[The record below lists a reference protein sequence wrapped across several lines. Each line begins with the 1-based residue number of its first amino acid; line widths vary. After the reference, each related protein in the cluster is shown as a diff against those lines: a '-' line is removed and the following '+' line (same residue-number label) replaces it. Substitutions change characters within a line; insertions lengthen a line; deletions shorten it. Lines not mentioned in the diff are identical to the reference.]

1 MNVRKVAANPDDK
14 ANLTLEAGDLR
25 GPLTM
30 LVAAENKKNKARLI
44 AMGESDWVY
53 NDLITDFDGQYL
65 WTNMIDWLTHYLTNI
80 TVNPVSEQ
88 LPLIVDSGSLN
99 LVLIITLI
107 VLPGL
112 VLVAGGF
119 VWWDRLRRQ

>member
-1 MNVRKVAANPDDK
+1 
-14 ANLTLEAGDLR
+14 
-25 GPLTM
+25 M
-30 LVAAENKKNKARLI
+30 LVAAENKKNSARLI

-80 TVNPVSEQ
+80 TVNPVSKQ

-99 LVLIITLI
+99 LVLIVTLI